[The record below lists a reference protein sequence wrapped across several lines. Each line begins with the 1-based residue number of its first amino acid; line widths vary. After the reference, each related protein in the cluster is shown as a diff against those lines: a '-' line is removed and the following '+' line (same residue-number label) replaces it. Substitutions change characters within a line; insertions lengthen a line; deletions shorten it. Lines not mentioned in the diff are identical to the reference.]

1 MSRHYKPIPIQNP
14 KLPAR
19 AIAERY
25 GVTTRTIDRWVLS
38 GALPEPAFKIN
49 GVRYWD
55 QADVEAF
62 DNHRSRSKSS
72 SKAA

>member
-1 MSRHYKPIPIQNP
+1 MARHYNQTPIQNQ

-25 GVTTRTIDRWVLS
+25 GVTTRTIDRWILS
-38 GALPEPAFKIN
+38 GALPQPAFKIN

-62 DNHRSRSKSS
+62 DNHRSQSENSS
-72 SKAA
+72 QAA